1 MFSYICMRI
10 TRGIELYEL
19 HQLQRFHALAF
30 TIESRGINITRRYLM
45 IQLIR
50 RLQTE

>member
-1 MFSYICMRI
+1 MRV
-10 TRGIELYEL
+10 TRSIELYEL
-19 HQLQRFHALAF
+19 HQLERLHALVF

-50 RLQTE
+50 RLQPE